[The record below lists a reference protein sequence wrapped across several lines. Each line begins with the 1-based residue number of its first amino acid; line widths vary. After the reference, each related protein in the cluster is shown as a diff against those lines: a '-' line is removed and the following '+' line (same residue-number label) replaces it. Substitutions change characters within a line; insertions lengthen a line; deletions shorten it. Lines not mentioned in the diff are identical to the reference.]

1 MREFFREWKEFR
13 TQLTPMEKL
22 GSIVPG
28 IGCGIL
34 IGLLI
39 SLLMKLSQIS
49 EYLAILVSQG

>member
-13 TQLTPMEKL
+13 AELTPMERL
-22 GSIVPG
+22 GSAIPG
-28 IGCGIL
+28 ITCGVI

-39 SLLMKLSQIS
+39 SLIMKLSQIS